1 MGYNSV
7 CMNLNLLCMMCVRCM
22 VRVTIPYFSFNINI
36 ICHIFV
42 HITLP
47 VSNKFKIHLLH
58 VNSQYTIL
66 SKYIF
71 INTIIINGFKKSTRY

>member
-22 VRVTIPYFSFNINI
+22 VRVTITFFSFNINI
-36 ICHIFV
+36 ICQIFV

-47 VSNKFKIHLLH
+47 VSKKKI
-58 VNSQYTIL
+58 
-66 SKYIF
+66 
-71 INTIIINGFKKSTRY
+71 